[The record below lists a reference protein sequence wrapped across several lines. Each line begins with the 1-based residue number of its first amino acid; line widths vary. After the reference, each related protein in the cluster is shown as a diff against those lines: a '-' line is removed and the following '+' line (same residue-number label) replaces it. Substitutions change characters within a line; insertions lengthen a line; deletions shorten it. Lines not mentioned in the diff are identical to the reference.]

1 MGNLP
6 KSWVAAVRCRALPES
21 EVTRSGELCHN
32 RIGIVAYRY
41 NNSPGGQCARI
52 RVEHQGGQLSDDLTE
67 AKCRQDLI
75 DVAARCYEK
84 GYICGLEGNFSI
96 RLESNLILTTPRGCC
111 KARLNKDEL
120 VLTDLEGNPIG
131 EGKPSTELKMHLIVY
146 KAREDVQAVVHAHPT
161 TAVGLTIAGVD
172 MTTPISPEV
181 LCTVGKIPTAPYA
194 TPSTKEMPDS
204 ILPFLADHD
213 ALMLSH
219 HGALALGPD
228 IWDAFYKLETIE
240 HFAQT
245 LLVAKIAGG
254 AIPLSEAHVASLM
267 AIKHIY
273 QKSSSSVN

>member
-1 MGNLP
+1 MT
-6 KSWVAAVRCRALPES
+6 AE
-21 EVTRSGELCHN
+21 
-32 RIGIVAYRY
+32 
-41 NNSPGGQCARI
+41 
-52 RVEHQGGQLSDDLTE
+52 LTE

-75 DVAARCYEK
+75 DVAARCYDK

-120 VLTDLEGNPIG
+120 VLTDLQGNPIG
-131 EGKPSTELKMHLIVY
+131 KGSPSTELKMHLIVY
-146 KAREDVQAVVHAHPT
+146 EARKDVMAVVHAHPT

-172 MTTPISPEV
+172 MTQPILPEV
-181 LCTVGKIPTAPYA
+181 ICTLGGIPTAPYA
-194 TPSTKEMPDS
+194 TPSTQEMPDS
-204 ILPFLADHD
+204 ISPLLANHD

-245 LLVAKIAGG
+245 LLVAHVAGG
-254 AIPLSEAHVASLM
+254 ARPLSAHHIERLM

-273 QKSSSSVN
+273 NKPTEGANRP

>member
-1 MGNLP
+1 LET
-6 KSWVAAVRCRALPES
+6 KFE
-21 EVTRSGELCHN
+21 
-32 RIGIVAYRY
+32 
-41 NNSPGGQCARI
+41 
-52 RVEHQGGQLSDDLTE
+52 E

-75 DVAARCYEK
+75 DVASRCYDK

-120 VLTDLEGNPIG
+120 VLTDMEGNAIG
-131 EGKPSTELKMHLIVY
+131 SGNPSTELKMHLIVY
-146 KAREDVQAVVHAHPT
+146 KARSDARAVVHAHPT

-172 MTTPISPEV
+172 LTPPVLPEV
-181 LCTVGKIPTAPYA
+181 VCSLGKIPTAPYA
-194 TPSTKEMPDS
+194 TPSTSEMPDS
-204 ILPFLADHD
+204 ILPLLADHD

-228 IWDAFYKLETIE
+228 IWDAFYKLETVE

-245 LLVAKIAGG
+245 LLVARLAGG
-254 AIPLSEAHVASLM
+254 VKPLSDRHVENLM

-273 QKSSSSVN
+273 DKKPSSPGSAR

>member
-1 MGNLP
+1 M
-6 KSWVAAVRCRALPES
+6 S
-21 EVTRSGELCHN
+21 EEK
-32 RIGIVAYRY
+32 Y
-41 NNSPGGQCARI
+41 
-52 RVEHQGGQLSDDLTE
+52 
-67 AKCRQDLI
+67 RQDLI

-120 VLTDLEGNPIG
+120 VLTDLNGDAIG
-131 EGKPSTELKMHLIVY
+131 TGRPSTELKMHLIVY
-146 KAREDVQAVVHAHPT
+146 RARPDVRAVVHAHPT

-172 MTTPISPEV
+172 MTAPILPEV
-181 LCTVGKIPTAPYA
+181 VCALGAIPTAPYA
-194 TPSTKEMPDS
+194 TPSTDEMPKS
-204 ILPFLADHD
+204 IEPLLAEHD

-219 HGALALGPD
+219 HGALAIGPD

-245 LLVAKIAGG
+245 LLVAILAGG
-254 AIPLSEAHVASLM
+254 PVPLSDHHVASLM

-273 QKSSSSVN
+273 DKPKASPSNVNL